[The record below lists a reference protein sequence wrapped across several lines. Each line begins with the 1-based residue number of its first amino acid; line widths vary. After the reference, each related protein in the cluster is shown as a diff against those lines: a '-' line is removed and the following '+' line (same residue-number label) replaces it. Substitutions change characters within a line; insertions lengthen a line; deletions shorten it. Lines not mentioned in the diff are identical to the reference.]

1 MEGGDMSEPI
11 PSSSSGDLEALLAQ
25 ALADSGGPLTDD
37 ELQWAESEF
46 GFRLD
51 APAVDTNTVPDGDRA
66 DGR

>member
-1 MEGGDMSEPI
+1 MSEPI
-11 PSSSSGDLEALLAQ
+11 PSSSSEDLEALLAQ

-51 APAVDTNTVPDGDRA
+51 GSAVGTETTSDG
-66 DGR
+66 GRPHGR

>member
-1 MEGGDMSEPI
+1 MSEPT
-11 PSSSSGDLEALLAQ
+11 PSSSSDDLETLLAQ

-51 APAVDTNTVPDGDRA
+51 APGMEASAASDGERA